1 MKAQRG
7 AALLTAMLIVTLVA
21 TLAGAMVWR
30 QFRAVQIESAERAR
44 AQSAWVLSGAL
55 DWARLILIEDS
66 KAGGANAETDH
77 LGEVWA
83 VPLAE
88 SRLSTFLAADRNNA
102 ALDNEGPEAF
112 LSGQIEDAQSRFNL
126 ANLGS
131 KELDP
136 DDAVALQAL
145 CGAAGLASSVAERL
159 TQGLREAMLSTAETG
174 NVELLPRRLEQ
185 LSWLGL
191 EPEAIKRLEPWLILL
206 EQPTPVNLNT
216 APREV
221 LAAVLRVNLGQADRL
236 VQARN
241 AKPFKTLDEVRA
253 QLPENQRGAVKE
265 GRVALN
271 SRHFLVTGRL
281 RLDERVLEQRS
292 LVQRRDGNQVQTLWR
307 ERRQADLG
315 ESPRQGLTA
324 RP

>member
-1 MKAQRG
+1 MRAQRG

-21 TLAGAMVWR
+21 TLAAAMVWR

-44 AQSAWVLSGAL
+44 AQAAWVLGGAL
-55 DWARLILIEDS
+55 DWARLILIEDG

-126 ANLGS
+126 TNLSS

-136 DDAVALQAL
+136 DDVQTLQSL
-145 CGAAGLASSVAERL
+145 CSAAGLSSAVAERL
-159 TQGLREAMLSTAETG
+159 SSGLREALVSTAETG
-174 NVELLPRRLEQ
+174 DGVLLPRRLEQ

-191 EPEAIKRLEPWLILL
+191 EPESIKRLEPWLILL
-206 EQPTPVNLNT
+206 EQPAPVNLNT

-221 LAAVLRVNLGQADRL
+221 LAAVLRINLGQADRL
-236 VQARN
+236 VQVRN
-241 AKPFKTLDEVRA
+241 AKPFRNLNDVRA
-253 QLPENQRGAVKE
+253 QLPEPQRGAVKD
-265 GRVALN
+265 GRVAVN
-271 SRHFLVTGRL
+271 TRHFLVTGRL
-281 RLDERVLEQRS
+281 RLDERVMEQRS
-292 LVQRRDGNQVQTLWR
+292 LVLRRDGNQVQTLWR
-307 ERRQADLG
+307 ERRPVDLG
-315 ESPRQGLTA
+315 ENPRRGSP
-324 RP
+324 